1 MTNDEII
8 KILTE
13 NTQRSKSNSRRID
26 DLERNAEILNKMVS
40 SLKVLASN
48 QHNMSIQ
55 MEKIDGKV
63 SRLEEAPLKRWQAIV
78 GYVIASLCSAG
89 VGAIIGYFC

>member
-8 KILTE
+8 KTLTE
-13 NTQRSKSNSRRID
+13 NAQRSKSNSKRID

-48 QHNMSIQ
+48 QHNMSVQID
-55 MEKIDGKV
+55 KIDSKV
-63 SRLEEAPLKRWQAIV
+63 SRLEEVPLKRLQAII
-78 GYVIASLCSAG
+78 GYVLASLCSAG
-89 VGAIIGYFC
+89 AGVIIGFFC

>member
-13 NTQRSKSNSRRID
+13 NTQRSKSNSKRID

-48 QHNMSIQ
+48 QHNMSLQID
-55 MEKIDGKV
+55 KIDGKV
-63 SRLEEAPLKRWQAIV
+63 SRLEEAPLKRWQAIA
-78 GYVIASLCSAG
+78 GYVLASLCSAG
-89 VGAIIGYFC
+89 AGVIIGLFC

>member
-8 KILTE
+8 KTLIE
-13 NTQRSKSNSRRID
+13 NTQRSKSNAKRID

-48 QHNMSIQ
+48 QHNMSLQI
-55 MEKIDGKV
+55 EKIDGKV
-63 SRLEEAPLKRWQAIV
+63 SRLEEAPLKRWQAV
-78 GYVIASLCSAG
+78 AGYVIASICSAG
-89 VGAIIGYFC
+89 AGVIIGFFC

>member
-8 KILTE
+8 KTLTE
-13 NTQRSKSNSRRID
+13 NTQRSKSNSKRID

-48 QHNMSIQ
+48 QHNMSVQI
-55 MEKIDGKV
+55 EKIDGKV
-63 SRLEEAPLKRWQAIV
+63 SRLEEAPIKRWQAIL
-78 GYVIASLCSAG
+78 GYIFASLCSAG
-89 VGAIIGYFC
+89 AGVIIGFFC